1 MGLCY
6 LIFIMDGKL
15 YEKMVTKVQK
25 RDKTKEDFNIEKI
38 RIAIW
43 KALTATKQG
52 NGENNSCKNVAARY

>member
-1 MGLCY
+1 
-6 LIFIMDGKL
+6 
-15 YEKMVTKVQK
+15 MVTKVQK

-52 NGENNSCKNVAARY
+52 NGEKSKK